1 MIGISEYLN
10 YAIHAV
16 SLAYLWPESYS
27 EYSLAQARQY
37 YGMTLKSLKTLC
49 KVLHPHSKYRTD
61 NTTT

>member
-37 YGMTLKSLKTLC
+37 YGMTLESLKDALQSSAPTQQ
-49 KVLHPHSKYRTD
+49 VPH
-61 NTTT
+61 